1 VICGTILEKTIETME
16 SELYKKVV
24 DTSLNYTT
32 RFLSPLI
39 FTARGDE
46 SLRVLLNFGLINV
59 YVDDYG
65 YKSKYLYCLFYLFKP
80 TDKAAFEEFQK
91 KITSF
96 DSFYDYYEVEDKI
109 MFVFRVNSIYRRDIE
124 MFKQNRFHDMS
135 EDYKLLFH
143 RNIKFNDIDM
153 DLPKEIYR
161 FEEYLT

>member
-1 VICGTILEKTIETME
+1 
-16 SELYKKVV
+16 
-24 DTSLNYTT
+24 
-32 RFLSPLI
+32 
-39 FTARGDE
+39 
-46 SLRVLLNFGLINV
+46 
-59 YVDDYG
+59 
-65 YKSKYLYCLFYLFKP
+65 LFKP

>member
-1 VICGTILEKTIETME
+1 MICGTILEKTIETME

-161 FEEYLT
+161 FEEFLT

>member
-1 VICGTILEKTIETME
+1 MTE
-16 SELYKKVV
+16 SELYNSKMIG
-24 DTSLNYTT
+24 LNLNNTT

-59 YVDDYG
+59 YIDDYG

-80 TDKAAFEEFQK
+80 TDQTAFEEFQK
-91 KITSF
+91 KVTSF
-96 DSFYDYYEVEDKI
+96 DTFYDYYEVDDKI
-109 MFVFRVNSIYRRDIE
+109 MFVFRPNQIYRRDIE

-143 RNIKFNDIDM
+143 RNTKFNEIDM
-153 DLPKEIYR
+153 DLTKEIYR
-161 FEEYLT
+161 FEDFLK

>member
-59 YVDDYG
+59 YIDDYG

>member
-1 VICGTILEKTIETME
+1 ME
-16 SELYKKVV
+16 SGLYNKVV
-24 DTSLNYTT
+24 NTSLNNST

-39 FTARGDE
+39 FTARGEE

-65 YKSKYLYCLFYLFKP
+65 YKSKYLYCLFFLFKP

-109 MFVFRVNSIYRRDIE
+109 MFVFRVNSIYRRDIDL
-124 MFKQNRFHDMS
+124 FKQNRFHDMS
-135 EDYKLLFH
+135 EDYKILFH

-153 DLPKEIYR
+153 DIRKEIYR
-161 FEEYLT
+161 FEEYLS

>member
-1 VICGTILEKTIETME
+1 MICGTILEKTIETME
-16 SELYKKVV
+16 SELYNKVV

-161 FEEYLT
+161 FEEFLT

>member
-1 VICGTILEKTIETME
+1 MME
-16 SELYKKVV
+16 SELYNSKMIG
-24 DTSLNYTT
+24 LNINNTT

-59 YVDDYG
+59 YIDDYG

-80 TDKAAFEEFQK
+80 TDKVAFEEFQK
-91 KITSF
+91 KVTSF
-96 DSFYDYYEVEDKI
+96 DTFYDYYEVDDKI
-109 MFVFRVNSIYRRDIE
+109 MFVFRPNQIYRRDIE

-143 RNIKFNDIDM
+143 RNTKFNEIDM
-153 DLPKEIYR
+153 DLTKEIYR
-161 FEEYLT
+161 FEDFLK

>member
-1 VICGTILEKTIETME
+1 MIHFN
-16 SELYKKVV
+16 
-24 DTSLNYTT
+24 LNNTT

-39 FTARGDE
+39 FTAKGDE

-59 YVDDYG
+59 YIDDYG

-80 TDKAAFEEFQK
+80 TDLNAFAEFQK

-96 DSFYDYYEVEDKI
+96 DSFYDYYEVEGKL
-109 MFVFRVNSIYRRDIE
+109 MFVFRPNSIYRRDID

-135 EDYKLLFH
+135 KDYKILFH
-143 RNIKFNDIDM
+143 RNTKFNKIDIDIT
-153 DLPKEIYR
+153 KEIYR

>member
-1 VICGTILEKTIETME
+1 MICGTILEKTIETME